1 MVHCEYLPAT
11 EIMTM
16 IIKDHARAVG
26 LSHVADFKRKR
37 LRVFGLWATACD
49 TAKVKSCALIARYY
63 VLKLWHSGRVS
74 DTNILNY
81 EFAAG
86 ESYFCLLVHY
96 YIMLYIIVSYYL

>member
-37 LRVFGLWATACD
+37 LPGPVFGLWATACD
-49 TAKVKSCALIARYY
+49 YAIVKSSALIANYY
-63 VLKLWHSGRVS
+63 VIKLWHSGRVS
-74 DTNILNY
+74 DTNRTD
-81 EFAAG
+81 
-86 ESYFCLLVHY
+86 
-96 YIMLYIIVSYYL
+96 